1 MTAMAKLSTSVLEEL
16 WFAEDDPAAADAKA
30 AESLAAHLAEIEGL
44 RPFPVV
50 VQKVIACVSRPDFR
64 MEQVRDLI
72 EEDPALAAR
81 ILRVANSVAFQ
92 THVPCASI
100 QEAIVRMG
108 ARTVTDL
115 ASGMATMTAFSDLKG
130 AGKIVR
136 EHCVGTA
143 AIVRALT
150 YRMSD
155 EAAPSVAF
163 LAGLLHDIGKLLI
176 MQTRHQ
182 SYTELVA
189 TAAGTTDELHLRER
203 EFLGYDHA
211 VLGGHV
217 LARWRLPDPVP
228 RVVALHHQ
236 PARAYQKPGP
246 VAVLVAVLRVADVI
260 DTLTRGDKPIDGAT
274 VKRLAGGSDAVR
286 AGLREGDI
294 AEVSS
299 EAPRLRGEALML
311 FG

>member
-1 MTAMAKLSTSVLEEL
+1 VLEEL
-16 WFAEDDPAAADAKA
+16 WFGEDDQLAANAKA
-30 AESLAAHLAEIEGL
+30 AESLAAHLAELEGL

-50 VQKVIACVSRPDFR
+50 VQKVIACVSRPDFK

-92 THVPCASI
+92 ARLPCATI
-100 QEAIVRMG
+100 QDAIIRMG

-115 ASGMATMTAFSDLKG
+115 ASGLAAMTAFADVKG
-130 AGKIVR
+130 AGKAVR

-143 AIVRALT
+143 VIVRALA
-150 YRMSD
+150 YRMD
-155 EAAPSVAF
+155 DATAPAVAF

-182 SYTELVA
+182 TYTDLVG
-189 TAAGTTDELHLRER
+189 TAIGVADELHLRER

-217 LARWRLPDPVP
+217 LAKWGLPSPLP
-228 RVVALHHQ
+228 KVVAWHHQ
-236 PARAYQKPGP
+236 PARASQAGNP
-246 VAVLVAVLRVADVI
+246 VASLVAVLRVADAI
-260 DTLTRGDKPIDGAT
+260 DALVSGDKPIDGAA
-274 VKRLAGGSDAVR
+274 VKRLAASADVVHI
-286 AGLREGDI
+286 GLAESDI
-294 AEVSS
+294 AATLT
-299 EAPRLRGEALML
+299 EAPALRSGAVML
-311 FG
+311 FR